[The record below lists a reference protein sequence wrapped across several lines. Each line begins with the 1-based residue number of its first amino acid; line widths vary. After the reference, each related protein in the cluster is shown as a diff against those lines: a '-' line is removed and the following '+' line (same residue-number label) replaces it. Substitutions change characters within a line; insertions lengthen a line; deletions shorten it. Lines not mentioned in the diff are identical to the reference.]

1 MDERLRQLNQ
11 YIRGWMGYFRL
22 IETPKV
28 LRALDKWFRRRL
40 RQIRWKQ
47 WKLPRT
53 RIRMLRSL
61 GIRRDLAYQWGN
73 ASRAYWRIA
82 KSPILH
88 HALSTQ
94 YWQEQGT
101 LFFYDAWLRFRP
113 NG

>member
-1 MDERLRQLNQ
+1 MRYLH
-11 YIRGWMGYFRL
+11 L
-22 IETPKV
+22 IETSKV
-28 LRALDKWFRRRL
+28 FRAFDKWFPRRL
-40 RQIRWKQ
+40 RNSRCKR

-53 RIRMLRSL
+53 RSRMLRSL
-61 GIRRDLAYQWGN
+61 GRRRDLAYQWGN

-82 KSPILH
+82 KNPILH